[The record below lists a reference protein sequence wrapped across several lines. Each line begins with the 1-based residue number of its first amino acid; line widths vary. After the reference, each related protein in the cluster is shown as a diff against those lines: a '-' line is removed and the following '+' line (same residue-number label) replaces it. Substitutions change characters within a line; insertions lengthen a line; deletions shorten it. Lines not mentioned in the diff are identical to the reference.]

1 MKGPLFT
8 ATYDMDDQGQLGALY
23 KARGRM
29 ARAAMSRTDL
39 ASLTKSGAV
48 VAWSRGI
55 SELLQTD
62 LKEDGIPIR
71 LETVFFKPGGRGP
84 FPLAVFNHGSTGAS
98 PSPDLAKQT
107 WVSLEVADFLN
118 KRGWLVAFP
127 QRRGRGKSDGLYDEG
142 VNRISKLSTQFSYRC
157 SKDVLGG
164 ADRALTDIDAAVAV
178 LRRRQDVVPGPIL
191 IGGHSRG
198 GVLSVAYAGMHPE
211 QTLGAIN
218 FVGGWLTEGCPAAE
232 FVNQSLF
239 ERGACY
245 GRPTIWL
252 YGQGDNTYSIAHSR
266 KNFAAFEKAG
276 GHGKFLEF
284 DMPSDIGHN
293 VIHYPDLWAGPI
305 GNYLNSL
312 GGGH

>member
-1 MKGPLFT
+1 
-8 ATYDMDDQGQLGALY
+8 
-23 KARGRM
+23 M

-62 LKEDGIPIR
+62 LLEDGRSIR
-71 LETVFFKPGGRGP
+71 LEAVVFKPPGQGP

-98 PSPDLAKQT
+98 PTPELAKQS
-107 WVSLEVADFLN
+107 WASLEVADFLN

-157 SKDVLGG
+157 NKDVLGG
-164 ADRALTDIDAAVAV
+164 ADRALNDIDAAIAV
-178 LRRRQDVVPGPIL
+178 LGRRRDVAPGPVL

-211 QTLGAIN
+211 QTLGVIN
-218 FVGGWLTEGCPAAE
+218 FVGGWLSDGCPAAE

-239 ERGACY
+239 ERGARY
-245 GRPTIWL
+245 GQPTIWL
-252 YGQGDNTYSIAHSR
+252 YGQGDHFYSIAHSR
-266 KNFAAFEKAG
+266 ENFVAFEKAG

-293 VIHYPDLWAGPI
+293 VIHYPDLWAGPV
-305 GNYLNSL
+305 GDYLNSISEK
-312 GGGH
+312 G